1 MRNCLHLNQY
11 VYRNL
16 VSTNRGFWNLEFWVV
31 NQRSV
36 TNLNLWESKRMHY
49 IISMAAGDETGF
61 ILAQKC

>member
-36 TNLNLWESKRMHY
+36 TNLKLWESKRMHY